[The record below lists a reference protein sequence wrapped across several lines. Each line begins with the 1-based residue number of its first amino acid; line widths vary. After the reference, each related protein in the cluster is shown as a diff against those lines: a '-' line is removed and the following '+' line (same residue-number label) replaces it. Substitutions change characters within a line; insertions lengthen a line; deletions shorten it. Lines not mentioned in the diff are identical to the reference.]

1 MRTEERGSNALVSFL
16 LGGIVGAVAAML
28 LAPKSGKETRQDI
41 KDIAEDVKC
50 RVQNYAGDVKEKVS
64 SSVHKGKEIVTER
77 RSMLKSAVEAG
88 KEAYHKEKER
98 LEKGDGEAE
107 EGVPPEQ
114 IL

>member
-16 LGGIVGAVAAML
+16 LGGIVGAAAAIL
-28 LAPKSGKETRQDI
+28 LAPKAGKETRQDI

-50 RVQNYAGDVKEKVS
+50 RVQNYAGGVKDKVS
-64 SSVHKGKEIVTER
+64 TGVHKGKEIITER
-77 RSMLKSAVEAG
+77 RSMLKSAVDAG
-88 KEAYHKEKER
+88 KEAYHKEKDR

-107 EGVPPEQ
+107 ETIPPEQ